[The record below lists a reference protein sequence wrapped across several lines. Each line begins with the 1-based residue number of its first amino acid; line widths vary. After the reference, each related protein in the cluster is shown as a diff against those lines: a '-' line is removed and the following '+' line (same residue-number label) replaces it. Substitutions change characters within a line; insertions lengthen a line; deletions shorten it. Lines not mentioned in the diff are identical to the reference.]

1 MARLHGIPCA
11 SGYGRKNFNFGATI
25 HASSNLS
32 KKDWI
37 IKGYMIRLENI
48 KPGALI
54 EGLDKRPV
62 TVTGV
67 EWYGSNAVE
76 LFWKT
81 DSGRTDSELLFR
93 DAEARLELLAP
104 GKSPSFD
111 GDGALFRLA
120 SEAYR
125 IRLAFLFDPHL
136 AVHTS
141 QIEPLPH
148 QITAVYGDLLP
159 RQPLRFLLADD
170 PGAGKTIQTGLYL
183 KELQMRGDLKRCL
196 IVCPGSLAEQ
206 WQDELWSRFGLEF
219 DILSREKIESS
230 RSGNP
235 FSDHTFLIA
244 RLDQLSRSDE
254 LQELL
259 TRCDWDVIVVDE
271 AHKMSASFYGGE
283 MKATKR
289 YRLGELLGRVCRHF
303 LLLTATPHNGKEEDF
318 QFFMALLDPDRF
330 EGRFRSGVH
339 TQDVSDLMRRRV
351 KEELF
356 RFDGKRLFPERRA
369 YTVNYSLSPAE
380 AALYEA
386 VTSYV
391 REEMN
396 RADKLSKE
404 GEGRR
409 GATVGFAL
417 TILQRRLASSPE
429 AIYQSLSRRRKRLES
444 RLNEEKLQKRGS
456 QALLAMDDS
465 PSVEVDEGD
474 EFYDETPGSEVED
487 AEEAIVDRATAAR
500 TLAELQAEIR
510 SLQKLEALA
519 LGVRNSR
526 ADRKWDELSNLLQG
540 EGHETARELFDETG
554 QRRKLILF
562 TEHRDTLNALAE
574 RIRTLLGR
582 DEAVVTIHGGV
593 SREDRRRVQEQF
605 TQDKDVLVLV
615 ATDAAG
621 EGINLQRAH
630 LMVNYD
636 LPWNPNRIEQRF
648 GRIHRIGQAEVCH
661 LWNLVAVET
670 REGQVW
676 KTLLDKLENQRAAL
690 GGGVFDVLGQCFE
703 GNSLRQL
710 LLDAVRYGD
719 QPEVRA
725 RLLETLENALD
736 TQHLKSLLEERALAR
751 ETLSLG
757 QVQLI
762 REDMERA
769 EARKLQPHF
778 IAQFFLAAFQKLGG
792 DLKKREPGRFEITR
806 VPHALRERNRHILN
820 RYERVTFQKE
830 DVQSPGKP
838 TAALLCPG
846 HPLLDAVVDLVLE
859 RYRDVL
865 KRGAT
870 LIDPENRSVGARAL
884 WMLEHSLHDGRIGK
898 DGERQ
903 IVSRRLQ
910 FVETNAEG
918 HLRDGGYAPYLDYRP
933 ASDAEKNSIASVLE
947 SGWLSGNLEAQV
959 LEYAVSHL
967 VPPHFE
973 EVRNEREARIDK
985 TRAAVK
991 ERLTKEISYWD
1002 SRALDLQTQEEA
1014 GKANARLNSEQASRR
1029 ADDLEARLQSRLDS
1043 LEKERRIS
1051 GRSPLVLGVALV
1063 VPLSLI
1069 PPEAREPDDSVPSS
1083 EGKYLPSKPKPPEPE
1098 PPLEAELKKRLDQLA
1113 VQTVLA
1119 TERAFG
1125 HEPTEMDHNHPGY
1138 DIESKNKDTGALRF
1152 LEVKGKLAEYGT
1164 VTVSKTQILT
1174 ALTVPEDWYLV
1185 VVPITRDGEGI
1196 DCELEPGE
1204 PFYLQRPFTS
1214 QPDFAATSV
1223 NFDLHTLLGGN
1234 TEGSNIL

>member
-1 MARLHGIPCA
+1 
-11 SGYGRKNFNFGATI
+11 
-25 HASSNLS
+25 
-32 KKDWI
+32 
-37 IKGYMIRLENI
+37 MIRLEEL

-54 EGLDKRPV
+54 KGLDVQLV
-62 TVTGV
+62 TLTGTA
-67 EWYGSNAVE
+67 WRGPDAIE

-81 DSGRTDSELLFR
+81 QSGRTDSELLLR
-93 DAEARLELLAP
+93 DAQAHLELVPP
-104 GKSPSFD
+104 GTPSFD

-125 IRLAFLFDPHL
+125 IRLGFLFDPHL
-136 AVHTS
+136 AVQAS

-183 KELQMRGDLKRCL
+183 KELQMRGDLKRAL

-206 WQDELWSRFGLEF
+206 WQDELWNRFGLSF
-219 DILSREKIESS
+219 DILSRDKIEAS

-235 FSDHTFLIA
+235 FGDNSLLIA

-259 TRCDWDVIVVDE
+259 ARSDWDVIVVDE
-271 AHKMSASFYGGE
+271 AHKMSASFYSGE

-289 YRLGELLGRVCRHF
+289 YRLGELLARVCRHF

-396 RADKLSKE
+396 RADVLSQQ

-429 AIYQSLSRRRKRLES
+429 AIFQSLSRRRKRLES
-444 RLNEEKLQKRGS
+444 RLNEEKLGKRG
-456 QALLAMDDS
+456 AGARLTMDDL
-465 PSVEVDEGD
+465 PSVEMDEGD
-474 EFYDETPGSEVED
+474 VYDETPPGEVED
-487 AEEAIVDRATAAR
+487 LEEAIVDRATAAR

-510 SLQKLEALA
+510 SLQKLESLA
-519 LGVRNSR
+519 LEVRSSR

-540 EGHETARELFDETG
+540 EGHEAARELFDETG
-554 QRRKLILF
+554 ARRKLILF
-562 TEHRDTLNALAE
+562 TEHRDTLNALTE

-593 SREDRRRVQEQF
+593 PREERRRVQEQF
-605 TQDKDVLVLV
+605 TQDPNVVVLV

-719 QPEVRA
+719 QPDVRA

-736 TQHLKSLLEERALAR
+736 TEHIRSLLDERALAR

-762 REDMERA
+762 RENMERA

-778 IAQFFLAAFQKLGG
+778 IAQFFLAAFKQLGG
-792 DLKKREPGRFEITR
+792 DLKKREPNRFEVTR
-806 VPHALRERNRHILN
+806 VPQALRERNRGVLP
-820 RYERVTFQKE
+820 RYERVTFAKE
-830 DVQSPGKP
+830 DVQLPGKP
-838 TAALLCPG
+838 PAALLCPG
-846 HPLLDAVVDLVLE
+846 HPLLDAVVDLTLE
-859 RYRDVL
+859 RFRDVL
-865 KRGAT
+865 KRGAV
-870 LIDPENRSVGARAL
+870 LIDPQNRSDDARAL
-884 WMLEHSLHDGRIGK
+884 WMIEHSLHDGRIGK

-903 IVSRRLQ
+903 VVSRRLG
-910 FVETNAEG
+910 FIETSASG
-918 HLRDGGYAPYLDYRP
+918 LLSDAGYAPYLDYRP
-933 ASDAEKNSIASVLE
+933 ASDEEKAAVASLLEADWLTGDLE
-947 SGWLSGNLEAQV
+947 SRV

-967 VPPHFE
+967 VPAHFE
-973 EVRNEREARIDK
+973 EVRGEREARIDK

-1002 SRALDLQTQEEA
+1002 SRALDLQAQEEA
-1014 GKANARLNSEQASRR
+1014 GKTGARLNSDQARRR
-1029 ADDLEARLQSRLDS
+1029 ADDLEARLTSRLDS

-1051 GRSPLVLGVALV
+1051 GRSPLVLGGALV

-1069 PPEAREPDDSVPSS
+1069 PREVRAREPVSS
-1083 EGKYLPSKPKPPEPE
+1083 EREPVASKPKPPEPE
-1098 PPLEAELKKRLDQLA
+1098 PPIEAELKQRLERLA
-1113 VQTVLA
+1113 VETVLA

-1125 HEPTEMDHNHPGY
+1125 HEPTEMEHNHPGY
-1138 DIESKNKDTGALRF
+1138 DIESKDKDTGALRF

-1174 ALTVPEDWYLV
+1174 ALNKPDDWFLV
-1185 VVPITRDGEGI
+1185 VVPITRDGEGV

-1204 PFYLQRPFTS
+1204 PFYLQRPFTT

-1234 TEGSNIL
+1234 DSGSNIL